1 MTKQFLL
8 DVPSSSEIK
17 MITSLYQHSFIKL
30 KNIKLNMLVQR
41 YLPSEKESSNCTS
54 PHHKLFIK
62 NEIDANA
69 VKLAKAFDK
78 CDINYESNIHSK
90 WLEKVFQSL
99 VSFDKFTYNYLFL
112 NCHKSL
118 KNNFT
123 FSIQLQMQDQET
135 KIKVFRACKLPHE
148 INRDLEEGE
157 TALFFGYMLPLH
169 RLFAEAFYRFRDWAE
184 VSDCL
189 SHLPVEVARWA
200 LTQQDGDDAWTPLHF
215 ATGSTIAPASLT
227 ELIIKLAPI
236 SVALSNIDGLCS
248 LHVAAYHDNVAVIQ
262 MLTEA
267 CPYGIATPDFECETP
282 FQRCHG
288 SCARLAMMQGFVNA
302 CCDNKFEKNGSLL
315 VSYCKFFKSINCF
328 IIHV

>member
-1 MTKQFLL
+1 VTKQFLL

-112 NCHKSL
+112 N
-118 KNNFT
+118 
-123 FSIQLQMQDQET
+123 
-135 KIKVFRACKLPHE
+135 
-148 INRDLEEGE
+148 
-157 TALFFGYMLPLH
+157 
-169 RLFAEAFYRFRDWAE
+169 
-184 VSDCL
+184 L
-189 SHLPVEVARWA
+189 S
-200 LTQQDGDDAWTPLHF
+200 
-215 ATGSTIAPASLT
+215 
-227 ELIIKLAPI
+227 
-236 SVALSNIDGLCS
+236 
-248 LHVAAYHDNVAVIQ
+248 
-262 MLTEA
+262 
-267 CPYGIATPDFECETP
+267 
-282 FQRCHG
+282 
-288 SCARLAMMQGFVNA
+288 
-302 CCDNKFEKNGSLL
+302 
-315 VSYCKFFKSINCF
+315 
-328 IIHV
+328 